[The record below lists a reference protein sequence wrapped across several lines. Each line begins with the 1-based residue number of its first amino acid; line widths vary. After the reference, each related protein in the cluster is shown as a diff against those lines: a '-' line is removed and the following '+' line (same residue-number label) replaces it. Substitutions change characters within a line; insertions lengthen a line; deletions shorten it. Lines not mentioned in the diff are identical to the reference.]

1 MSPLFSWRK
10 AITVSG
16 VAPTTR
22 HVALTLSLHMNDV
35 GGSCFPSQTTLAAET
50 GLSRSTINEHLGK
63 LLDAGLLMVGHRRRS
78 SDGRQSSNEYAA
90 TIPAHL
96 IEVMEGE
103 SRTGTTTKWMK
114 PRVPEADTAP
124 RGSGTPPDR
133 EADTK
138 RASREGV
145 IEDANTSPTPPEE
158 GEQPEL
164 FAGAD
169 RGATTRAETKQRKAT
184 KASAVS
190 GIFDPL
196 WDRYPRSKGRSI
208 GSKPAAL
215 RALTK
220 ALKQESSAEILAR
233 IDFYALARNAYY
245 EIHQIPAPLM
255 NASTF
260 FNGKHE
266 QWDHEWDRED
276 LEYWPA
282 PAGREW
288 GTPRRRSVEEIL
300 ASAGGG

>member
-1 MSPLFSWRK
+1 MTVLM
-10 AITVSG
+10 AIQRDLVQAHGANAAIIHQQITWVIEYGIATDTAHRPGWYTGTSE
-16 VAPTTR
+16 
-22 HVALTLSLHMNDV
+22 
-35 GGSCFPSQTTLAAET
+35 QLAALT
-50 GLSRSTINEHLGK
+50 GLSES
-63 LLDAGLLMVGHRRRS
+63 ACRRS
-78 SDGRQSSNEYAA
+78 MAKLIAAGCVEKQKFRTSQGDHTCSYRPSDPTVSASDE
-90 TIPAHL
+90 I
-96 IEVMEGE
+96 VE
-103 SRTGTTTKWMK
+103 SRSDEIVESRSDEIVESRSDEIVEST
-114 PRVPEADTAP
+114 
-124 RGSGTPPDR
+124 STPDV
-133 EADTK
+133 E
-138 RASREGV
+138 
-145 IEDANTSPTPPEE
+145 IITSPTPPEE

-196 WDRYPRSKGRSI
+196 WDRYPRCKGRSI

-233 IDFYALARNAYY
+233 IDFYALARSAYF
-245 EIHQIPAPLM
+245 EIHQVPAPLM

-276 LEYWPA
+276 LEYWPP